1 MCLYAF
7 ILLWLNSFCRC
18 AQEAMMDH
26 SLQMISYI
34 ADINNIVVLMAR
46 RKPPSP
52 KGSAD
57 NGTPSSPSSSSSA
70 SASGPI
76 KKCSMVCHVFSSED
90 VSSLP

>member
-1 MCLYAF
+1 
-7 ILLWLNSFCRC
+7 
-18 AQEAMMDH
+18 MDH

-52 KGSAD
+52 KASAAD
-57 NGTPSSPSSSSSA
+57 GTPSSPSSSSS
-70 SASGPI
+70 SSGPV